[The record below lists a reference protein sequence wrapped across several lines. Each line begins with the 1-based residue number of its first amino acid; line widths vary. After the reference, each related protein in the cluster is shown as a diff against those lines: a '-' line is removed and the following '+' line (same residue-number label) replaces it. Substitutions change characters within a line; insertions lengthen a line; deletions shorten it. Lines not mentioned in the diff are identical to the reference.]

1 MLLIK
6 RSSTFLYEKRQTSRL
21 TLNWPVT
28 EIGFALYE
36 HKPMF
41 ENSFKNVTF
50 ELRLAYGSE
59 YREGGQAC

>member
-1 MLLIK
+1 M
-6 RSSTFLYEKRQTSRL
+6 FLYIPLWKTSNVTFNTQL
-21 TLNWPVT
+21 TCNS